1 MNDPN
6 VVVVAP
12 NVSALLEGTVRCEEG
27 LRDRAR
33 GVMLGLAVGNL
44 LGLPME
50 GWSYREI
57 DRWYPD
63 GVRDID
69 ASEAFMPMDD
79 DLAQAVDLGEAMLAG
94 GDYVGE
100 FGRRLVA
107 WRRENGRGIGITTD
121 RVIGVLEGGHRPPD
135 AARTVY
141 EGHPIA
147 PNGGVM
153 RCAPV
158 ALARFREPERLVR
171 DSAAT
176 CVVTHYAP
184 TSQWS
189 CIVINAVIAL
199 LLRGIEP
206 DLSALMGAASGDGC
220 PDMLG
225 AAMGDGIPSDVL
237 ESIVSGVPVAED
249 CSWLRRDQRLIGHTL
264 IALQAGLW
272 AAVTPLGFEEALR
285 QVVEAGGDTDTN
297 GAVVG
302 AVLGA
307 RYGASAIPGRWLDV
321 VPERDRIEGV
331 ADGLLE
337 SAAG

>member
-6 VVVVAP
+6 VVVDAP
-12 NVSALLEGTVRCEEG
+12 NVSAVLGGAVGSEEG
-27 LRDRAR
+27 LGDRAR

-50 GWSYREI
+50 GWAYREI
-57 DRWYPD
+57 DRWYPE

-69 ASEAFMPMDD
+69 PREVRRPMDD
-79 DLAQAVDLGEAMLAG
+79 DLAQAVDLGEAMLEG

-107 WRRENGRGIGITTD
+107 WRRENGRGIGITTS
-121 RVIGVLEGGHRPPD
+121 RVIDVLEAGHRPPD
-135 AARTVY
+135 AARIVY

-158 ALARFREPERLVR
+158 ALARLRQPELLVS

-189 CIVINAVIAL
+189 CIVSNAVIAL
-199 LLRGIEP
+199 LLKGVEP
-206 DLSALMGAASGDGC
+206 DLSALMAAASEDGC
-220 PDMLG
+220 PDMLE
-225 AAMGDGIPSDVL
+225 AAMRDGISSDVL
-237 ESIVSGVPVAED
+237 ESIAGGGRVPED
-249 CSWLRRDQRLIGHTL
+249 CSWLRRDQKLIGHTL

-297 GAVVG
+297 GAVAG

-307 RYGASAIPGRWLDV
+307 RYGASGIPKRWTDV

-337 SAAG
+337 PAE